1 MSAVPAATT
10 KPWTIEPGDAL
21 LIVDVQIDFLPGGAL
36 GVPDGDAVI
45 PVLNRYIALFA
56 AAGLPVYATR
66 DWHPEG
72 HCSFGPQGGPWPPHC
87 IQGTDGARIAGGL
100 RLPKDAPVVSKAVT
114 VDKDAYS
121 GFQGTDLGDRLR
133 RAGVRR
139 LFVGGLATD
148 YCVLNTV
155 QDALSQGF
163 GVCLALDAIRAV
175 DAHTGDGRQA
185 VAAMTRAGAVAVDLE
200 GRSP

>member
-1 MSAVPAATT
+1 VPTAAT

-45 PVLNRYIALFA
+45 PVLNRYIALFK

-66 DWHPEG
+66 DWHPAG
-72 HCSFGPQGGPWPPHC
+72 HCSFVERGGPWPPHC
-87 IQGTDGARIAGGL
+87 IQGTEGAAIAGGL
-100 RLPKDAPVVSKAVT
+100 RLPEAAPVISKADT
-114 VDKDAYS
+114 VEKDAYS
-121 GFQGTDLGDRLR
+121 GFQGTNLADRLR
-133 RAGVRR
+133 AAGVRR

-155 QDALSQGF
+155 TDALAQGF

-185 VAAMTRAGAVAVDLE
+185 VATMTRAGAVPVDIE